1 MLGNTAV
8 RRFPLVLRFWH
19 FHIHRASVLFDLQR
33 RFAAEGDGIQET
45 SGSRMQ
51 VSSFR
56 SKGVGLRG
64 NSLPCPRL
72 AQALWGDLTPSRSPP
87 GAARARAKSPW
98 CPSVT
103 ETEGENRSPSRRKPK
118 CAMQTADGSPFAVL
132 ILQASGISKVPLEK
146 RRQAN
151 DRQPLLCARTAPWN
165 DCKEAA
171 RSSSL
176 GC

>member
-1 MLGNTAV
+1 
-8 RRFPLVLRFWH
+8 
-19 FHIHRASVLFDLQR
+19 
-33 RFAAEGDGIQET
+33 
-45 SGSRMQ
+45 
-51 VSSFR
+51 
-56 SKGVGLRG
+56 
-64 NSLPCPRL
+64 
-72 AQALWGDLTPSRSPP
+72 
-87 GAARARAKSPW
+87 
-98 CPSVT
+98 VT

-118 CAMQTADGSPFAVL
+118 FAMQTADGSPFAVL